1 MRKTALPVFIA
12 AFVPQAA
19 AAKGGV
25 KVLIPS
31 PKLTEG
37 PGRPARKPARTA
49 ARRPSSCRQRH
60 TQVPGEVRRC
70 LGERNSEPER
80 PYLAKPWAGPQGRS
94 WADTGFTAIAA
105 CRATIAQYRQRG
117 RTWYAGAAQGLEG
130 RIGRFSSPVS
140 SLFHFSD
147 GPCSPESHQCEGY
160 MTRKGRSL
168 SRRAALSSRRL
179 AILRGVRR
187 VGAGGRSAYG
197 TLRIKWRNGLFSVQA
212 SFFR

>member
-94 WADTGFTAIAA
+94 WAATGFTAIAA
-105 CRATIAQYRQRG
+105 CRATIAQYRERG
-117 RTWYAGAAQGLEG
+117 RTWYAAAAIRGSKGGLA
-130 RIGRFSSPVS
+130 V
-140 SLFHFSD
+140 
-147 GPCSPESHQCEGY
+147 
-160 MTRKGRSL
+160 
-168 SRRAALSSRRL
+168 SRRRYRACFIL
-179 AILRGVRR
+179 ATVLVPQKAINVK
-187 VGAGGRSAYG
+187 V
-197 TLRIKWRNGLFSVQA
+197 T
-212 SFFR
+212 